1 MRLRNYCRLQY
12 VIVAV
17 CRCTETGFQ
26 VSATV
31 MGGITAELSLKEVIV
46 AQILIVALTVT

>member
-1 MRLRNYCRLQY
+1 
-12 VIVAV
+12 
-17 CRCTETGFQ
+17 
-26 VSATV
+26 